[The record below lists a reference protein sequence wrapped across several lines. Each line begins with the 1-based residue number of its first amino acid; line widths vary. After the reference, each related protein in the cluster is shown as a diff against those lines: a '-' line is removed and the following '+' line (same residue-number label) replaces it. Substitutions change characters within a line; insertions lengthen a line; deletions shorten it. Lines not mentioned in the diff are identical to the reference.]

1 MISSVKIQNFKVLK
15 ELSIEHLH
23 QVTLIS
29 GKNNC
34 GKSTLLEAIFFSNFY
49 YHPNAFL
56 TLNNLRG
63 ASSSLMTDV
72 WKSFINVYSTEN
84 SFSIQTF
91 DNKIKKVD
99 VRLESADTVFNS
111 VNNQVNDIDP
121 FGQKTQDKSGITHQ
135 LFVSA
140 TDGEINDSLRFNVL
154 FDGRIETT
162 SRDQTK
168 SPLRNCILTH
178 YVSSKTGYNQMT
190 LAEMYGRLAL
200 DTEEKNKQI
209 ISALKI
215 FDPNIVDLKTIVQ
228 QGMARLYAVLS
239 DGHKISV
246 DYMGDGIFKLLYICI
261 SILAN
266 PNSIILIDEIENGF
280 HYSMHK
286 KIWEVIFKTAK
297 ESNVQVIA
305 TTHSYECING
315 ASDAANNDID
325 IDFGY
330 VRLEN
335 TDPAGIITAKC
346 IDKEQLR
353 SILNSSLE
361 IR

>member
-1 MISSVKIQNFKVLK
+1 
-15 ELSIEHLH
+15 
-23 QVTLIS
+23 
-29 GKNNC
+29 
-34 GKSTLLEAIFFSNFY
+34 
-49 YHPNAFL
+49 
-56 TLNNLRG
+56 
-63 ASSSLMTDV
+63 
-72 WKSFINVYSTEN
+72 
-84 SFSIQTF
+84 
-91 DNKIKKVD
+91 
-99 VRLESADTVFNS
+99 
-111 VNNQVNDIDP
+111 
-121 FGQKTQDKSGITHQ
+121 
-135 LFVSA
+135 
-140 TDGEINDSLRFNVL
+140 
-154 FDGRIETT
+154 
-162 SRDQTK
+162 
-168 SPLRNCILTH
+168 
-178 YVSSKTGYNQMT
+178 MT